1 VSRTRWFLAPA
12 LAVAFLGGGGYA
24 AVAAEGGTKPA
35 KDVVSFGALRC
46 TPAETARSQALD
58 WLKGVGKADDAT
70 LKQFDA
76 IWASDRPT
84 LDKVADTL
92 ALGDPQ
98 AKKLLDEARDPAA
111 VAPTTVPAILKDAK
125 KPAFYRANLAVAY
138 AKALSAKRV
147 YEEGLEALKQ
157 VKAEQTVD
165 PSSYLFHKAVAEH
178 SLMLQKEADAT
189 IIRLLDDVVDAP
201 ERHQR
206 VALLMHADMQNWRE
220 KDLGW
225 IKRKMDNI
233 ERRLDLA
240 RGGPRTQKIQKEVV
254 ARLDELI
261 KQLEN
266 QQKGDGRAND
276 GNCPPGGQPGPSGL
290 PRGIRSTR
298 PAIESAIAP
307 EGGPGHVDPRRF
319 KEIAEV
325 WGKLPER
332 ERARAVVE
340 LTRDLPPR
348 YREYVENYFRKL
360 AESNPK

>member
-1 VSRTRWFLAPA
+1 MSKTRWFLAPA

-24 AVAAEGGTKPA
+24 AIAAEGGTKPA
-35 KDVVSFGALRC
+35 KDVVSFGALRG

-70 LKQFDA
+70 LKQFEA
-76 IWASDRPT
+76 LWATDRPT
-84 LDKVADTL
+84 IDKVADTL
-92 ALGDPQ
+92 TLGDPQ

-111 VAPTTVPAILKDAK
+111 TAPTVVPAILKDTK

-178 SLMLQKEADAT
+178 SLMMQKDADST
-189 IIRLLDDVVDAP
+189 ILRLLDDVVDAP
-201 ERHQR
+201 QRHQR
-206 VALLMHADMQNWRE
+206 VAALMHFDMQNWRE

-240 RGGPRTQKIQKEVV
+240 RGGPKTQKIQKEVV

-266 QQKGDGRAND
+266 QQKGDGN
-276 GNCPPGGQPGPSGL
+276 GGC
-290 PRGIRSTR
+290 
-298 PAIESAIAP
+298 
-307 EGGPGHVDPRRF
+307 
-319 KEIAEV
+319 
-325 WGKLPER
+325 
-332 ERARAVVE
+332 
-340 LTRDLPPR
+340 
-348 YREYVENYFRKL
+348 
-360 AESNPK
+360 